1 MNNKKIIISIFF
13 LIPLLFGCSSI
24 LEPVSFV
31 GKNSDDNVT
40 SQEEFTI
47 NVKTLTYKSAKRA
60 NMDPYPRHLKSTG
73 IGTKA
78 NVYSER
84 DFQIT
89 EIPPAPNS
97 TDYIL
102 GFEDEISFSQI
113 IEYTQSK
120 SLMLPIS
127 PKTDYLLGVGDQL
140 AYLSLAEFSVTENE
154 DPEIVRTEGV
164 IGSNGDILLLGLG
177 SVKAVG
183 RNLNDLRTEV
193 RNILIR
199 NGLAPDFQLE
209 ITNFSSKKAFIFI
222 NYPGVENRPSI
233 SNQIQITNVP
243 VTLKEIAMKSG
254 LSQSMKNTSRVAI
267 TRNDKTYV
275 MTAGKLF
282 EKNKVDFFIQ
292 SNDQIEIDI
301 APEET
306 QRIVTKVDSY
316 GKIQL
321 PGIGNVN
328 AAGKTLKAINSE
340 IKQIIKAQGLEP
352 NFQLGITKFKSQE
365 AYLILQ
371 GVDSKIIPLTN
382 KNIFLKDIIL
392 SSGVRVDN
400 NYFTILILKRKNKTY
415 RLTLDKILNPKT
427 PRILIINGDQIEI
440 EYLEYK
446 PGQVYAIA
454 GAETAQILP
463 INPSNRETLA
473 DALFVRLGALSNS
486 FAKRSEVYLLRGK
499 KPSVAY
505 HLDAQ
510 NVARILVAAKTELR
524 PNDIIFVAERPI
536 ISFSRT
542 LAELTPLRILLRDI
556 EAGNIP

>member
-1 MNNKKIIISIFF
+1 MNNKKILISIFF

-31 GKNSDDNVT
+31 GKNSNENVT
-40 SQEEFTI
+40 SQEKFDI
-47 NVKTLTYKSAKRA
+47 NVKALTYKSAKRA

-73 IGTKA
+73 MGAKA
-78 NVYSER
+78 NVYSEE
-84 DFQIT
+84 DFHKN

-97 TDYIL
+97 NDYIL
-102 GFEDEISFSQI
+102 GLGDEISFSQI
-113 IEYTQSK
+113 IKYAQSK
-120 SLMLPIS
+120 SPILPVS
-127 PKTDYLLGVGDQL
+127 PKTAYLLGFGDQL
-140 AYLSLAEFSVTENE
+140 AYLSYGEEIE

-177 SVKAVG
+177 SIKAVG

-199 NGLAPDFQLE
+199 NGSAPDFQLE
-209 ITNFSSKKAFIFI
+209 ITQFNSKQAFIFI
-222 NYPGVENRPSI
+222 NYPGVESRPSK
-233 SNQIQITNVP
+233 SDQIQITNVP
-243 VTLKEIAMKSG
+243 VTLKEIAMQSG
-254 LSQSMKNTSRVAI
+254 LSQSLKNTSRIAL
-267 TRNDKTYV
+267 TRNGKTYV
-275 MTAGKLF
+275 MTVGKLF
-282 EKNKVDFFIQ
+282 EKNNADFFIQ

-301 APEET
+301 ALEET
-306 QRIVTKVDSY
+306 QKIVTQVASN

-321 PGIGNVN
+321 PGIGNVT
-328 AAGKTLKAINSE
+328 AAGKTLKAINLE
-340 IKQIIKAQGLEP
+340 INQIIKTQGLEP
-352 NFQLGITKFKSQE
+352 NFQLEITKFKSQE

-371 GVDSKIIPLTN
+371 GDDSKTIPLTN

-392 SSGVRVDN
+392 SSGVKVDN
-400 NYFTILILKRKNKTY
+400 NYFTVLTLKRKNKIF
-415 RLTLDKILNPKT
+415 RLTLDKILNQKSLN
-427 PRILIINGDQIEI
+427 ILIIDGDQIEI

-454 GAETAQILP
+454 GADTAEILP

-473 DALFVRLGALSNS
+473 DALFVKQGALSNT

-510 NVARILVAAKTELR
+510 NVARILIAAKTELR
-524 PNDIIFVAERPI
+524 PNDIIYVAERPI

-556 EAGNIP
+556 ESGNIP